1 MTWNEGLVIHENKCT
16 NVHILLGNLR
26 RLNQENF
33 FNCGTTKSKKYI
45 LYKNLLTE
53 HSLNF

>member
-1 MTWNEGLVIHENKCT
+1 MTWNEGLVIHENKCA

-26 RLNQENF
+26 RLSQENF
-33 FNCGTTKSKKYI
+33 FNCRTTKLKKYI
-45 LYKNLLTE
+45 LYKNILTE

>member
-1 MTWNEGLVIHENKCT
+1 MTWNEVLVILENKCT